1 MNIVVTGAAG
11 FIGSNLC
18 ESLLKDNHNVIGLDN
33 FNNSYN
39 PYIKRENIKE
49 FKEHSN
55 FKLYEGDILDVS
67 LLNNLFLKGDV
78 DVVVHLAALPGVR
91 TSIEN
96 PVLYYNVNVIGTLNI
111 LEAMRT
117 NNVKNMIFASSSS
130 VYGDRENVPFS
141 ELDNVD
147 NPISPYA
154 ASKKAGE
161 LLCHTYH
168 HLYKFNI
175 SCLRFFTV
183 YGPKQRPDL
192 AIYKFTEALFNDKPI
207 HLFGDGQSSRDY
219 THIDDIVSGIKSA
232 IKNLD
237 GYEIFNLGE
246 SQTIALSELVKL
258 LEKYTGKEAH
268 INFMAVQAGDVF
280 QTYADITKARY
291 LLAYNPKITLE
302 NGIKDFVSWFK
313 TNVFDKHIQSIS
325 KSI

>member
-219 THIDDIVSGIKSA
+219 THFDDIVSGIKSA

-313 TNVFDKHIQSIS
+313 TNLFDKHIQSIS